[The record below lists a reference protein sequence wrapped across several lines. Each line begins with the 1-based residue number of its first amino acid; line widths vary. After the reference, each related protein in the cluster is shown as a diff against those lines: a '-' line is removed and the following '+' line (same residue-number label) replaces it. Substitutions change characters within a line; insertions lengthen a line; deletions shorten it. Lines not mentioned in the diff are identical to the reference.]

1 VTPGGGAQP
10 GELSPADSSGPG
22 GLLAYRSAQG
32 RWVLAAM
39 VLGSSVA
46 GIDSTVVAVALPAI
60 GRNLHAGFGGLQWTV
75 MSYTLTL
82 ASLILL
88 AGSLSDRWGRR
99 RVFLAGLGW
108 FTAASV
114 LCAAAPGIG
123 WLIAARA
130 LQGIGGALMTP
141 ASLAIIEA
149 AFRPGDRTH
158 AIGTWAGFSGV
169 SAAVAPFVGGWL
181 LETGSWRWI
190 FLINV
195 PVAAVTAWITRRHVP
210 ESRDTSPFGSADWPG
225 ALAGVAAL
233 GTITY
238 AIIVLPGGGAL
249 SPPFAA
255 AAVVALLSSAT
266 FVVTERR
273 ASHPMLPPAIFAPA
287 QFRAANA
294 VTFVVNGALG
304 GFAFVFIPALEIVAG
319 YSPVV
324 AGSALV
330 PVTGVTLLLSGASGQ
345 LAQRIGP
352 RPQLVAGCL
361 LCAVASMLAVR
372 TGPGASYW
380 RVILPVAVLFGLGL
394 ASLLPP
400 LTASA
405 MNSAPDSL
413 AGLASGVNN
422 AVARVAGLLWIAALP
437 PLTGLTGAAYTDPAQ
452 FQSSFA
458 QISWICAA
466 AFACAAVLAA
476 TFITGPPHPTP
487 ARRPAVIQTPV
498 PHLTCPVTF
507 RHAPRQTRTP
517 DSSQAPLPC
526 RRYPVTQPPPDRPC
540 PRTRLRHSATA

>member
-1 VTPGGGAQP
+1 MEVRLVTPDTGAQP
-10 GELSPADSSGPG
+10 GELSPADGSGPG
-22 GLLAYRSAQG
+22 ELLAYRSAQG
-32 RWVLAAM
+32 RWVVAAM
-39 VLGSSVA
+39 ILGASVA

-60 GRNLHAGFGGLQWTV
+60 ERDLHATFQALQWTGT
-75 MSYTLTL
+75 SFTLTL

-88 AGSLSDRWGRR
+88 AGSFSDRWGRR
-99 RVFLAGLGW
+99 RVFLVGLVW
-108 FTAASV
+108 FTLASV

-130 LQGIGGALMTP
+130 VQGIGGALMTP

-149 AFRPGDRTH
+149 SFDPSDRIR

-169 SAAVAPFVGGWL
+169 SAAIAPFLGGWL
-181 LETGSWRWI
+181 LEAGSWRAI

-195 PVAAVTAWITRRHVP
+195 PVAAVVARTTLRHVP
-210 ESRDTSPFGSADWPG
+210 ESRNPSLPGNADWRG

-233 GTITY
+233 ATTTY
-238 AIIVLPGGGAL
+238 AIIALPGAGVISA
-249 SPPFAA
+249 PFAA
-255 AAVVALLSSAT
+255 AALLAIVSWSA
-266 FVVTERR
+266 FAVTERR
-273 ASHPMLPPAIFAPA
+273 GSHPMLPPAIFAPA

-304 GFAFVFIPALEIVAG
+304 GFAFVFIPALEIIAG

-330 PVTGVTLLLSGASGQ
+330 PVTVVTMLLSGTSGR

-361 LCAVASMLAVR
+361 LCAAAAVVAVR
-372 TGPGASYW
+372 IGPQAGYW
-380 RVILPVAVLFGLGL
+380 TVVLPVALLFGFGL
-394 ASLLPP
+394 AAVLPP

-405 MNSAPDSL
+405 MSSAPDSL

-437 PLTGLTGAAYTDPAQ
+437 PIAGLTGGAYTDPVQ

-466 AFACAAVLAA
+466 AFAGAAVLAA
-476 TFITGPPHPTP
+476 TFITGSPRSAP
-487 ARRPAVIQTPV
+487 APRTALIQTPV
-498 PHLTCPVTF
+498 PHLTCPV
-507 RHAPRQTRTP
+507 RMPGNVARGNREQ
-517 DSSQAPLPC
+517 
-526 RRYPVTQPPPDRPC
+526 
-540 PRTRLRHSATA
+540 

>member
-1 VTPGGGAQP
+1 MEIRPVTPDAGAQP
-10 GELSPADSSGPG
+10 GELSPADGSGPRE
-22 GLLAYRSAQG
+22 LLRYRSAQG
-32 RWVLAAM
+32 RWVVAAM
-39 VLGSSVA
+39 ILGSSVA

-60 GRNLHAGFGGLQWTV
+60 GRNLHVGFGGLQWTV
-75 MSYTLTL
+75 TSYTLTL

-108 FTAASV
+108 FTLASV

-130 LQGIGGALMTP
+130 VQGIGGALMTP

-149 AFRPGDRTH
+149 AFQPSDRTH

-169 SAAVAPFVGGWL
+169 SSAMAPFLGGWL
-181 LETGSWRWI
+181 LEAGSWRWI

-195 PVAAVTAWITRRHVP
+195 PVAAAVAWMTRRHVP
-210 ESRDTSPFGSADWPG
+210 ESRGTSASGSADWPG
-225 ALAGVAAL
+225 ALAAVVALA
-233 GTITY
+233 TITY
-238 AIIVLPGGGAL
+238 AIIVLPGGGVR
-249 SPPFAA
+249 SPRFAA
-255 AAVVALLSSAT
+255 AAVLALLSSAT
-266 FVVTERR
+266 FVIAEWR
-273 ASHPMLPPAIFAPA
+273 ASHPMLPPAIFRPA
-287 QFRAANA
+287 QFRAANV

-304 GFAFVFIPALEIVAG
+304 GFAFVFIPALEIIAG

-330 PVTGVTLLLSGASGQ
+330 PVTVVTLLLSGASGR

-352 RPQLVAGCL
+352 RLPLVAGCL
-361 LCAVASMLAVR
+361 LCTVAAMLAVR
-372 TGPGASYW
+372 IGPHADYW
-380 RVILPVAVLFGLGL
+380 TAVLPVALLFGLGL
-394 ASLLPP
+394 ASLIPP

-437 PLTGLTGAAYTDPAQ
+437 PITGLTGAAYTDPVQ
-452 FQSSFA
+452 FRFSFA

-476 TFITGPPHPTP
+476 IFITGPGRPTP
-487 ARRPAVIQTPV
+487 ARRPALIQTPV
-498 PHLTCPVTF
+498 PHLTCPVAF
-507 RHAPRQTRTP
+507 RPARGRTRRP
-517 DSSQAPLPC
+517 SSSQTSNRSRVAGTPSPSNTL
-526 RRYPVTQPPPDRPC
+526 T
-540 PRTRLRHSATA
+540 

>member
-1 VTPGGGAQP
+1 V
-10 GELSPADSSGPG
+10 
-22 GLLAYRSAQG
+22 
-32 RWVLAAM
+32 VAAM
-39 VLGSSVA
+39 ILGSSVA

-60 GRNLHAGFGGLQWTV
+60 GRNLHASFQALQWTV
-75 MSYTLTL
+75 TSYTLTL
-82 ASLILL
+82 AALILL

-99 RVFLAGLGW
+99 RVFLVGLGW
-108 FTAASV
+108 FTLASV

-130 LQGIGGALMTP
+130 VQGIGGALMTP

-149 AFRPGDRTH
+149 AFRPGDRTR
-158 AIGTWAGFSGV
+158 AIAIWAGFSGV
-169 SAAVAPFVGGWL
+169 SAAIAPFLGGWL
-181 LETGSWRWI
+181 LEAGSWRAI

-195 PVAAVTAWITRRHVP
+195 PVAAVTAWTTLRHVP
-210 ESRDTSPFGSADWPG
+210 ESRDTSASGSVDWLG
-225 ALAGVAAL
+225 ALACAAAL
-233 GTITY
+233 ATITY
-238 AIIVLPGGGAL
+238 AILVLPGAGVT
-249 SPPFAA
+249 SPEFAA
-255 AAVVALLSSAT
+255 AAALAVVSSAA

-273 ASHPMLPPAIFAPA
+273 GSHPMLPPAIFAPV

-330 PVTGVTLLLSGASGQ
+330 PVTVVTLLLSGASGR

-352 RPQLVAGCL
+352 RLPIMAGCL
-361 LCAVASMLAVR
+361 LCAVAALLAVR
-372 TGPGASYW
+372 IGAHAGYW
-380 RVILPVAVLFGLGL
+380 TAVFPPAVLFGLGL
-394 ASLLPP
+394 ASLIPP

-437 PLTGLTGAAYTDPAQ
+437 PITGLTGAAYTDPAR
-452 FQSSFA
+452 FRSSFA

-466 AFACAAVLAA
+466 AFACAAALAA
-476 TFITGPPHPTP
+476 TFITGPGRSTAAP
-487 ARRPAVIQTPV
+487 RRALIQTPV
-498 PHLTCPVTF
+498 PHLACPVTF
-507 RHAPRQTRTP
+507 GAPGQARRA
-517 DSSQAPLPC
+517 DSNPTSDPSCAADP
-526 RRYPVTQPPPDRPC
+526 
-540 PRTRLRHSATA
+540 HSPEGASESSGTA

>member
-1 VTPGGGAQP
+1 VTPGASGQP
-10 GELSPADSSGPG
+10 GEQSPADGSGPRE
-22 GLLAYRSAQG
+22 LLRYRSAQG
-32 RWVLAAM
+32 RWVVAAM
-39 VLGSSVA
+39 ILGSSVA

-60 GRNLHAGFGGLQWTV
+60 GRGLHADFQALQWTV
-75 MSYTLTL
+75 TSYTLTL
-82 ASLILL
+82 AALILL

-108 FTAASV
+108 FTLASV

-130 LQGIGGALMTP
+130 VQGIGGALMTP

-149 AFRPGDRTH
+149 AFRPGDRTR

-169 SAAVAPFVGGWL
+169 SSAIAPFVGGWL
-181 LETGSWRWI
+181 LEAGSWRWI

-195 PVAAVTAWITRRHVP
+195 PVAAAVAWITQRHVP
-210 ESRDTSPFGSADWPG
+210 ESRDTSLSGGADWRG
-225 ALAGVAAL
+225 ALAGATAL
-233 GTITY
+233 ATITY
-238 AIIVLPGGGAL
+238 AIIVLPGGGVR
-249 SPPFAA
+249 SPGFAA
-255 AAVVALLSSAT
+255 AAVLALLSSAT
-266 FVVTERR
+266 FAVTEWRGR
-273 ASHPMLPPAIFAPA
+273 HPMLPPAIFRPA

-304 GFAFVFIPALEIVAG
+304 GFAFVFIPALEIIAG

-330 PVTGVTLLLSGASGQ
+330 PVTVVTMLLSGASGQ

-352 RPQLVAGCL
+352 RPPLVAGCL
-361 LCAVASMLAVR
+361 LCTMASMLAVR
-372 TGPGASYW
+372 IGPHADYW
-380 RVILPVAVLFGLGL
+380 TVVLPVALLFGLGL

-400 LTASA
+400 LIASA

-437 PLTGLTGAAYTDPAQ
+437 PITGLTGAAYTDPVQ

-476 TFITGPPHPTP
+476 TFITGP
-487 ARRPAVIQTPV
+487 RRPAQVRRPALIQTPV
-498 PHLTCPVTF
+498 PHLACPVDF
-507 RHAPRQTRTP
+507 RHAPGTNPQTE
-517 DSSQAPLPC
+517 
-526 RRYPVTQPPPDRPC
+526 
-540 PRTRLRHSATA
+540 

>member
-1 VTPGGGAQP
+1 VGAQP
-10 GELSPADSSGPG
+10 GEPSPADGSGPRE
-22 GLLAYRSAQG
+22 LLRYRSAQG
-32 RWVLAAM
+32 RWVVAAM
-39 VLGSSVA
+39 IFGSSVA

-60 GRNLHAGFGGLQWTV
+60 GRNLHVGFQGLQWTV
-75 MSYTLTL
+75 TSYTLTL

-99 RVFLAGLGW
+99 RVFLVGLSW
-108 FTAASV
+108 FTLASV
-114 LCAAAPGIG
+114 LCAAAHSTG

-130 LQGIGGALMTP
+130 VQGIGGALMTP

-149 AFRPGDRTH
+149 AFQPGDRTH

-169 SAAVAPFVGGWL
+169 SSAIAPFLGGWL
-181 LETGSWRWI
+181 LEAGSWRWI

-195 PVAAVTAWITRRHVP
+195 PVAAAVAWMTRRHVP
-210 ESRDTSPFGSADWPG
+210 ESRDTSMSGSADWPG
-225 ALAGVAAL
+225 ALSGVAAL
-233 GTITY
+233 ASITY
-238 AIIVLPGGGAL
+238 AIIVLPGGGVR
-249 SPPFAA
+249 SPGFAA
-255 AAVVALLSSAT
+255 AAVLALLSSAT
-266 FVVTERR
+266 FAVTEWRG
-273 ASHPMLPPAIFAPA
+273 SHPMVPPAIFRPA

-330 PVTGVTLLLSGASGQ
+330 PVTVVTLLLSGASGR

-352 RPQLVAGCL
+352 RPPLVVGCL
-361 LCAVASMLAVR
+361 LCTVASMLAVR
-372 TGPGASYW
+372 IGPHADYW
-380 RVILPVAVLFGLGL
+380 TAVLPVALLFGLGL

-437 PLTGLTGAAYTDPAQ
+437 PITGLTGAAYADPVQ
-452 FQSSFA
+452 FGSSFA

-466 AFACAAVLAA
+466 AFAGAAVLAA
-476 TFITGPPHPTP
+476 VFITGPGRPTP
-487 ARRPAVIQTPV
+487 APGPALIQTPV
-498 PHLTCPVTF
+498 PHLACPVAF
-507 RHAPRQTRTP
+507 RHAPGQN
-517 DSSQAPLPC
+517 
-526 RRYPVTQPPPDRPC
+526 
-540 PRTRLRHSATA
+540 PRTEQQPNGPQARLGAGLTGYRAGRISSAVTVRE

>member
-1 VTPGGGAQP
+1 VALDRRSQP
-10 GELSPADSSGPG
+10 GDLSPADGSGPRE
-22 GLLAYRSAQG
+22 LLRYRSAHG
-32 RWVLAAM
+32 RWVVAAM
-39 VLGSSVA
+39 ILGSSVA

-60 GRNLHAGFGGLQWTV
+60 GRNLDASFQALQWTV
-75 MSYTLTL
+75 TSYTLTL

-108 FTAASV
+108 FTLASV
-114 LCAAAPGIG
+114 LCAAAPSIG

-130 LQGIGGALMTP
+130 VQGIGGALMTP

-149 AFRPGDRTH
+149 TFQPGDRTR

-169 SAAVAPFVGGWL
+169 SAAIAPFLGGWL
-181 LETGSWRWI
+181 LQAGSWRAI

-195 PVAAVTAWITRRHVP
+195 PVAAVTAWTTRRHVP
-210 ESRDTSPFGSADWPG
+210 ESRDISLSGGADWPG
-225 ALAGVAAL
+225 ALAGATALAA
-233 GTITY
+233 ITY
-238 AIIVLPGGGAL
+238 AIIVLPASGVT
-249 SPPFAA
+249 SPQFAA
-255 AAVVALLSSAT
+255 AVILALVSSAA
-266 FVVTERR
+266 FAVAERR
-273 ASHPMLPPAIFAPA
+273 ANNPMLPPAIFAPA

-304 GFAFVFIPALEIVAG
+304 GFAFVFIPALEIIAG

-330 PVTGVTLLLSGASGQ
+330 PVTAVTLLLSGASGR

-352 RPQLVAGCL
+352 RPQIVAGCV
-361 LCAVASMLAVR
+361 LCAVASILAVR
-372 TGPGASYW
+372 IGSHAGYW
-380 RVILPVAVLFGLGL
+380 TAVLPVAVLFGLGL

-405 MNSAPDSL
+405 MNSVPDSQ

-437 PLTGLTGAAYTDPAQ
+437 PITGLTGSAYTDPVR
-452 FQSSFA
+452 FGSSFA

-466 AFACAAVLAA
+466 AFACAAALA
-476 TFITGPPHPTP
+476 TFITRLSRPTP
-487 ARRPAVIQTPV
+487 APPALIQTPV
-498 PHLTCPVTF
+498 PHLTCLIAF
-507 RHAPRQTRTP
+507 SRAPGQTRKP
-517 DSSQAPLPC
+517 NSSPTSDPSRAAD
-526 RRYPVTQPPPDRPC
+526 PPSPGGPG
-540 PRTRLRHSATA
+540 